1 MTGAAA
7 DVAEQERLAAL
18 AAYDLVGIDDSDPV
32 LADLRG
38 LCELAATVL
47 DVPTAVVNLIDD
59 RFQHQVGAFGFNA
72 TLCER
77 DQAMC
82 QTTLASGQDI
92 YLPDASG
99 DVRFVGSPWVDGRLA
114 GIRFY
119 CSTILR
125 TPAGHAVG
133 TLCVFSDE
141 RRDPAE
147 SQLAALRMLGRQVVD
162 VLELRLRT
170 RQLEGAYAELR
181 RSQDRLASFAG
192 QISHDLK
199 APITAILGFT
209 ELLDDLDPIVEDPSA
224 SAYVARCSSAA
235 RRMLAM
241 IDDMLAFARVGGTLS
256 PAVNTVATVVAEVVD
271 DLGALA
277 DGADITASGPD
288 VVADRAQFRAL
299 VQNLV
304 ANGLIY
310 RGDTPSRIQVSSEH
324 VGDTVVLRVIDNGVG
339 IPAESREDVL
349 RPLVRLGKE
358 LPGAG
363 LGLAVCVRVAAAHG
377 GSLRL
382 DATPGGGTTAVVTL
396 PLP

>member
-1 MTGAAA
+1 
-7 DVAEQERLAAL
+7 
-18 AAYDLVGIDDSDPV
+18 
-32 LADLRG
+32 
-38 LCELAATVL
+38 
-47 DVPTAVVNLIDD
+47 
-59 RFQHQVGAFGFNA
+59 
-72 TLCER
+72 
-77 DQAMC
+77 MC
-82 QTTLASGQDI
+82 HTTLTSGQDL

-99 DVRFVGSPWVDGRLA
+99 DDRFAASPWVDGRLA
-114 GIRFY
+114 SVRFY

-133 TLCVFSDE
+133 TLCVFTDE
-141 RRDPAE
+141 RREPSE

-170 RQLEGAYAELR
+170 RQLEDANTELT

-192 QISHDLK
+192 QVSHDLK

-209 ELLDDLDPIVEDPSA
+209 ELLDDLDPIVDDPSA
-224 SAYVARCSSAA
+224 SAYVARCTSAA

-256 PAVNTVATVVAEVVD
+256 PVLNPIATVVAEVLD
-271 DLGALA
+271 DLGPLA
-277 DGADITASGPD
+277 HGAEVTTAGPD

-299 VQNLV
+299 LQNLIV
-304 ANGLIY
+304 NALRY
-310 RGDTPSRIQVSSEH
+310 RAETPSRVQVRSER
-324 VGDTVVLRVIDNGVG
+324 VGETMVLSVIDNGVG
-339 IPAESREDVL
+339 IPAENREDVL
-349 RPLVRLGKE
+349 RPLVRLSTGV
-358 LPGAG
+358 PGAG

-396 PLP
+396 PLR